1 MEYGN
6 LTPSHR
12 QRGKIGMTRVLL
24 SGFVVVGEKKVTDLS
39 RQEYQG
45 SYLYVHIW
53 QLGSLG
59 SVGSALRDM
68 PGSVAF

>member
-6 LTPSHR
+6 LTPSNR

-39 RQEYQG
+39 HQEYQG
-45 SYLYVHIW
+45 S
-53 QLGSLG
+53 
-59 SVGSALRDM
+59 
-68 PGSVAF
+68 